1 MMERGRELK
10 GIVIA
15 RRGGG
20 GCLGLVLIWRG
31 WGMACL
37 LSLISLWMWYMASG
51 CDGGVVCSDIAETLA
66 DMLVLKFSRTKDCLL
81 VLRETSFTSIATILA
96 SGCADLD
103 IDHHVVSLPF
113 TRPTGQP
120 DDIVEAQRIMH
131 IASSFLC
138 EKHRKRT
145 WAAG

>member
-1 MMERGRELK
+1 MSGFGQGFDFERLGN
-10 GIVIA
+10 GILSFVF
-15 RRGGG
+15 RFFLGGG
-20 GCLGLVLIWRG
+20 AWQV
-31 WGMACL
+31 
-37 LSLISLWMWYMASG
+37 ASG
-51 CDGGVVCSDIAETLA
+51 CDVGVFVCFDIAETLA

-113 TRPTGQP
+113 TRLTGQP